1 MIIMIR
7 LVAGIF
13 LLIIVFA
20 GLEYVAMTKVDPVII
35 TVSEKYTDGDI
46 CVIKTI
52 SIQQFG
58 VNCGVYSKMEK
69 GKTYSV
75 KIVNNVIMEARLV

>member
-1 MIIMIR
+1 MIR
-7 LVAGIF
+7 IVAGII
-13 LLIIVFA
+13 LLVIVFA

-35 TVSEKYTDGDI
+35 TVSDKYTDGDI
-46 CVIKTI
+46 CIIKTV

-58 VNCGVYSKMEK
+58 VNCGLYSKMNI

-75 KIVNNVIMEARLV
+75 KIVNNVITEARLA

>member
-1 MIIMIR
+1 MIR
-7 LVAGIF
+7 IVAGVI

-20 GLEYVAMTKVDPVII
+20 GLEYVAMTKIDPIII
-35 TVSEKYTDGDI
+35 TVSEKYTDGDM

-58 VNCGVYSKMEK
+58 VNCNVYSKMQI

-75 KIVNNVIMEARLV
+75 KVINNIIMEAWLV